1 MKKALM
7 ASVLSIFLGVGVLF
21 GGCGTDLS
29 GINSQINELKQ
40 QIASLTQTIL
50 ELQTELQNAKGDI
63 SSLQSQLA
71 IASANYDKL
80 YNQVYGIDNNYQQ
93 LNETTSYSHNG
104 NILFDFKPTR
114 AVIGAAGAVMEY
126 EFISHIKGFSTF
138 EDFKLTALLYTD
150 NTKLTYT
157 VIDSGVDFQ
166 GNNFIRFTPND
177 FDNTTQTGLVYIFI
191 SNLIF
196 AKYEFNFV

>member
-7 ASVLSIFLGVGVLF
+7 ASVLSVFLGVGVLF

-40 QIASLTQTIL
+40 QIESLNQTIL
-50 ELQTELQNAKGDI
+50 ELQTELQNATGNI

-80 YNQVYGIDNNYQQ
+80 YNQVYGIDNNYQH

-104 NILFDFKPTR
+104 NILFEFKPTR
-114 AVIGAAGAVMEY
+114 AVIGASGVVMEY
-126 EFISHIKGFSTF
+126 EFTSHIKGFSTF
-138 EDFKLTALLYTD
+138 DDFKLTALLYTD
-150 NTKLTYT
+150 STQLTYT
-157 VIDSGVDFQ
+157 VIDSGVDSQ
-166 GNNFIRFTPND
+166 GNNFIRFTPDN
-177 FDNTTQTGLVYIFI
+177 FDNATQTGIVYIFI
-191 SNLIF
+191 SNMIF
-196 AKYEFNFV
+196 AKYEFSFV